1 MSGQAFRSLFGAF
14 YQAQHL
20 SPPETDIPSMASDH
34 VIQAA
39 LKSAVDEGVFPGA
52 QLAVRL
58 CGKLKCVAVAGRL
71 SSEPPGVPVQPTTIY
86 DLASLTKPLATG
98 TSLLL
103 LNQRALVALED
114 PVQEVL
120 IELEGTPIGQATVRD
135 LLTHRSGLPGWRP
148 FYERLDAGGVGSE
161 TVGGNHCVKQQVLK
175 LIRDEPLIYT
185 RGTRSVYS
193 DLGFML
199 LGFLVERLSGMPMD
213 LWFEEALVQPLQAD
227 PMMFCPRVGRAR
239 LGVARPGIDAS
250 RIAPTE
256 QDEWRNRLLCGE
268 VHDENAA
275 AMGGVSGHAGL
286 FGTAESVLAVSG
298 AWLCGYHGRE
308 SMLNEELVRQFTT
321 RQEFAGGSSWAL
333 GWDTPSAPSSAGSRF
348 SERSFGH
355 LGYTG
360 TSLWV
365 DPLCEL
371 EVVLLSNRV
380 HPSRRNEKI
389 KIFRPYIHD
398 LVYQEFVSA

>member
-1 MSGQAFRSLFGAF
+1 
-14 YQAQHL
+14 
-20 SPPETDIPSMASDH
+20 MATHH

-39 LKSAVDEGVFPGA
+39 LQSAVGDGVFPGA

-58 CGKLKCVAVAGRL
+58 RGELQCVAVAGQL
-71 SSEPPGVPVQPTTIY
+71 SSEPSGLPVQSSTIY
-86 DLASLTKPLATG
+86 DLASLTKPLATA
-98 TSLLL
+98 TSVLLL
-103 LNQRALVALED
+103 IQGGKVALDD
-114 PVQEVL
+114 PVQQVL
-120 IELEGTPIGQATVRD
+120 AQLEGAPIGQATVRD

-148 FYERLDAGGVGSE
+148 FYERLNARGIVPGLPGVQPA
-161 TVGGNHCVKQQVLK
+161 KQYVLHM
-175 LIRDEPLIYT
+175 IRDERLIYA
-185 RGTRSVYS
+185 RGERRVYS

-199 LGFLVERLSGMPMD
+199 LGFLVERLSGMALD
-213 LWFEEALVQPLQAD
+213 LWCEEAIVRPLRAD
-227 PMMFCPRVGRAR
+227 PLTFCPTAGRAQ
-239 LGVARPGIDAS
+239 LGVARPTVDAS

-256 QDEWRNRLLCGE
+256 QDEWRNRFLCGE

-275 AMGGVSGHAGL
+275 AMGGVAGHAGL

-298 AWLCGYHGRE
+298 DWLRGYHGRE
-308 SMLNEELVRQFTT
+308 SILDGKLVRQFTT
-321 RQEFAGGSSWAL
+321 RQESAARSSWAL
-333 GWDTPSAPSSAGSRF
+333 GWDTPSAPSSSGSRF

-360 TSLWV
+360 TSLWI

-389 KIFRPYIHD
+389 KVFRPCIHD
-398 LVYQEFVSA
+398 LIYQEFVSA